1 FYGEIAAGGVWVE
14 DLTTADWE
22 RVVELLTQYADL
34 NLDAADASVI
44 AIAERLNQPQVAT
57 LDQRDYRVVR
67 PRHVDAFDLLPSAA
81 DPGPPTSRW
90 ATGAASS
97 GHSPEALSVCADR
110 RRTASPV
117 RLPLSGIG
125 PAACGGRR
133 PKRLLSVS
141 GSSGHGTTRPGRD
154 VTG

>member
-1 FYGEIAAGGVWVE
+1 MKRRSRQDRQQARRRGIAAETLFYGEIAAGGVWVE

-67 PRHVDAFDLLPSAA
+67 PRHVEAFDLLP
-81 DPGPPTSRW
+81 
-90 ATGAASS
+90 
-97 GHSPEALSVCADR
+97 
-110 RRTASPV
+110 
-117 RLPLSGIG
+117 
-125 PAACGGRR
+125 
-133 PKRLLSVS
+133 
-141 GSSGHGTTRPGRD
+141 
-154 VTG
+154 